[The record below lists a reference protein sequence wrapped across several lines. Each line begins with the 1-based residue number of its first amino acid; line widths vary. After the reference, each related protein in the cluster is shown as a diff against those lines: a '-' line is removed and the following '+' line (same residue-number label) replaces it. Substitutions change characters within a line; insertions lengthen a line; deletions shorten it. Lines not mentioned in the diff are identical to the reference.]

1 MTDGPLAG
9 VRVLEFSQIVAASYG
24 GVNLSDL
31 GADVVKIEPIE
42 GEAYRSSGAVV
53 PGEGKRFQSLNRGKR
68 SLAVDLQNE
77 TGQALIHRI
86 VGGFDAALINY
97 RPGVAERLGIDYET
111 LREHH
116 PGLVYAR
123 ITGFGPEGPM
133 SSLGATDLVAGA
145 YGGLVASAGR
155 TNEVGGAVAPIPPI
169 ADYTT
174 GLACAMAICAA
185 LYSRQSTGLGQL
197 IESSLLQSAMSIQD
211 VYVMRHAVTDAV
223 IRDPMVE
230 QIEALRAD
238 GATYEEQLAERE
250 RYRTSGAGLSRL
262 YYNGYAAQDGG
273 IVLGCLTRRTRDG
286 ARRVLAMDHD
296 RTDEDGFDPH
306 DPDNRSRADAWR
318 DEIAATM
325 RQHTVAE
332 WMERFA
338 AEGVPASPVN
348 FPEELADDP
357 QVEAMGAMVDL
368 EHEITGPQ
376 RVVGP
381 IVRMSETP
389 AVAQGPSPA
398 LGVHTRD
405 VLREHGLSDDEIAA
419 LLADGVIG
427 GP

>member
-31 GADVVKIEPIE
+31 GADIVKVEPIE

-77 TGQALIHRI
+77 TGRALIHRI
-86 VGGFDAALINY
+86 VSGFDAALINY

-111 LREHH
+111 LRARH
-116 PGLVYAR
+116 PGLIYAR

-133 SSLGATDLVAGA
+133 SGLGATDLVAGA

-211 VYVMRHAVTDAV
+211 VYVMRHAVTEPV

-238 GATYEEQLAERE
+238 GATYEEQLAMRE

-262 YYNGYAAQDGG
+262 YYNGYAAKDGG
-273 IVLGCLTRRTRDG
+273 IVLGRLTRRTRDA

-306 DPDNRSRADAWR
+306 DPDNRSRADVWR

-325 RQHTVAE
+325 RQHTVVE

-368 EHEITGPQ
+368 EHQITGPQ

-381 IVRMSETP
+381 VVRMSETP

-398 LGVHTRD
+398 LGVDTHD
-405 VLREHGLSDDEIAA
+405 VLREQGLTDTEIAA
-419 LLADGVIG
+419 LLADGIIG